1 MHEFQKQTGRG
12 QRQTVDGFLKVPSRQ
27 DNAHSIV
34 RRKPRLDSLR
44 DSRQTMN
51 ALKRPQDLQ
60 SVRSVSVGSVGQ
72 TKTRPSSSVI
82 GEGPTSLLH
91 MTLPGSGDLT
101 DDKKRQGVPKKGHA
115 RRRGKL
121 HLVRRWSFR
130 TALILTILVLTVGG
144 FLTIKTTMK
153 LHKVLKGGGTAAA
166 LQANVKPQL
175 LKGEGD
181 GRINFLLLG
190 IGGEGHDGPDL
201 TDTMLVASI
210 DPVNKTAALVSIP
223 RDLWV
228 TVPGYGQMK
237 INAVYANAKYH
248 DLNSD
253 PKNVAKAE
261 ADGLSLAEQE
271 VTQIV
276 GIPIHYHLLMDF
288 QAFKQAVDAVGG
300 VDVNVTED
308 LVDPTM
314 AWENNWNP
322 VLAKKGVDHM
332 GGVQALQYVR
342 SRHSTARGDFDRT
355 ERQRLLIEAL
365 SQKVLS
371 AGTYTNPLKISELIS
386 AFGDHVTTD
395 LGVNDALRLMSIA
408 KNISAGT
415 IKSIGLA
422 DPPNNYVRTDTVGS
436 ASVVR
441 PTAGFGNYTDIQNFI
456 RNTLKDPYIA
466 KENAAVE
473 VLNGTSTA
481 GLASTTGDKL
491 KTYGYNVTKVDS
503 TPTSSYQKTL
513 IVDLT
518 GGKKPYTKNYLE
530 KRFGVQSANKLP
542 DPKIQATGAD
552 FVVILGQD
560 ATTNSQN

>member
-72 TKTRPSSSVI
+72 TKTRPSSSII